1 MAVSKGMTLEGSKE
15 IRNALKNV
23 APRMARNIMRSTIH
37 GVAGEIAK
45 EMKRGAP
52 KAPGGGTLTKAIKT
66 KRRRPRG
73 DRYTSDVIITRGRDA
88 RHNAF
93 YWRFIEYGTAG
104 KTGHP
109 ASPFARPVVERK
121 RTQLDEIMEQQFGK
135 KLEAAMRRQA
145 KRNAKK

>member
-1 MAVSKGMTLEGSKE
+1 MAVSKGMTLEGSRE
-15 IRNALKNV
+15 IMDALKKV
-23 APRMARNIMRSTIH
+23 APKQARNIMRSTIH

-52 KAPGGGTLTKAIKT
+52 KDEGTLRKAIKT
-66 KRRRPRG
+66 KRRRPKG
-73 DRYTSDVIITRGRDA
+73 DLYASDVLVTTGRDA
-88 RHNAF
+88 RHDAF

-104 KTGHP
+104 ETGHP
-109 ASPFARPVVERK
+109 ARPFARPVVERK
-121 RTQLDEIMEQQFGK
+121 RAELDEILERQFGK